1 MFRLL
6 DVVKKLTK
14 LGNSLG
20 LVIDKPILEL
30 LKIDAETPIEL
41 STDGTRI
48 ILTPVSTRPNRRAL
62 EAARKVMREQA
73 DTLKKLA
80 K

>member
-1 MFRLL
+1 M
-6 DVVKKLTK
+6 VKKLTK

-20 LVIDKPILEL
+20 LVIDKPILDL
-30 LKIDAETPIEL
+30 LKITPDTPLEIT
-41 STDGTRI
+41 TDGTRI
-48 ILTPVSTRPNRRAL
+48 ILTPVAAKRARAL
-62 EAARKVMREQA
+62 AAARKVMREQS

>member
-1 MFRLL
+1 M
-6 DVVKKLTK
+6 VKKLTK
-14 LGNSLG
+14 LGNSLAV
-20 LVIDKPILEL
+20 LLDKPILEL

-48 ILTPVSTRPNRRAL
+48 ILTPVATKRARTL
-62 EAARKVMREQA
+62 AAARKVMHEQA
-73 DTLKKLA
+73 ETLKKLA